1 VRERRAPVPILR
13 GVNAAY
19 HHVWHENPAYANANP
34 LQWSITVGA
43 VPGRLEIAHLANGG
57 IWNSRGLEI
66 IKRVG
71 DRYWLLQNFS
81 DTPSSL
87 PPVYTPATSF
97 LAWDKL

>member
-1 VRERRAPVPILR
+1 MPPITM
-13 GVNAAY
+13 
-19 HHVWHENPAYANANP
+19 
-34 LQWSITVGA
+34 SITVGA

-71 DRYWLLQNFS
+71 DRHWLLQNFS
-81 DTPSSL
+81 DTPSPL